1 VSTECPR
8 CGSELTTFAL
18 AGAEAIAC
26 DDCGFVGVE
35 ADHSGEPRVV
45 ESWEQALER
54 FGRSMENDENA

>member
-1 VSTECPR
+1 MSIECPR

-18 AGAEAIAC
+18 GGTEAIAC

-45 ESWEQALER
+45 ESWEEALER
-54 FGRSMENDENA
+54 FGRGGDT